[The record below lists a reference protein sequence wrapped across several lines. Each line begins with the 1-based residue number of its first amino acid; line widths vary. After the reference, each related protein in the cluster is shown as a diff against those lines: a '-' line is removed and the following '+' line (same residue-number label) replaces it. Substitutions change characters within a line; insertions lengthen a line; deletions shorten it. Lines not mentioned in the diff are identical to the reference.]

1 MGLVVRRGPALRPH
15 YWRKQVRLTSFQP
28 LDTRRLTS
36 RPSGVGLG
44 ICQRLIND
52 FLHHHPL
59 TSHLIL
65 IPTTRSPAKSR
76 ETVLALRRHLES
88 VSRTSPA
95 LRRRAVA
102 ESPEHDYIWTDS
114 FRRVHILSPQV
125 DLCDI
130 PDVYSFAATLVRG
143 TLSNPPDSDGMVDV
157 LTDVRLPRLD
167 AVIFNAGF
175 GGWTGFSFLGAIK
188 SFLTEGVVTAVT
200 WPTFKIDTVGA
211 VVPGHSRGVI
221 AENKAAGIEKQDDTV
236 LGAVFCSNVFGHY
249 LLGHA
254 LLPLLVRDPDDPAR
268 PGKIIWTSSIEA
280 SPVHLR
286 LDDLQG
292 VATRGSYESSKR
304 LTDILA
310 LTATL
315 PGVRPYSASYFRLPQ
330 GSGDEAGENEPEDVE
345 EKFQPRTYVS
355 HPGVFVS
362 TLFPVPFFL
371 LWAYRIA
378 LFLARWLGSPW
389 HNVDGY
395 TASTSSAWLA
405 LEAPDVLMESG
416 ADKTKWG
423 SACDRLGRPVVKA
436 TEVEGWGWD
445 GRVDGGRRR
454 GFAHERGVLSRR
466 RGRRPGAVELTQ
478 EEREKFEV
486 LGADCWKEMEKLR
499 GKWEARLG
507 VKALGK

>member
-1 MGLVVRRGPALRPH
+1 MSP
-15 YWRKQVRLTSFQP
+15 LTFPS
-28 LDTRRLTS
+28 
-36 RPSGVGLG
+36 SGVGLG

-59 TSHLIL
+59 DAHLIL
-65 IPTTRSPAKSR
+65 IPTTRSPTKSR
-76 ETVLALRRHLES
+76 ETVLSLRRHLES
-88 VSRTSPA
+88 VARSSPA

-114 FRRVHILSPQV
+114 FRRVHILSPQL

-130 PDVYSFAATLVRG
+130 PDVYGLAARLVKG
-143 TLSNPPDSDGMVDV
+143 TVSNPPDADGMADV
-157 LTDVRLPRLD
+157 LTNVRVPRLD

-175 GGWTGFSFLGAIK
+175 GGWTGFSFLGAMK
-188 SFLTEGVVTAVT
+188 AFLTAGIVAAVT
-200 WPTFKIDTVGA
+200 WPEFKIDTVGA
-211 VVPGHSRGVI
+211 VVPGRSGKAT
-221 AENKAAGIEKQDDTV
+221 AERMAAGMEKQDNAV

-249 LLGHA
+249 VLGHA
-254 LLPLLVRDPDDPAR
+254 LLPLLAREPGDAVR

-280 SPVHLR
+280 SPAHFR

-292 VATRGSYESSKR
+292 VTGRGSYESSKR

-315 PGVRPYSASYFRLPQ
+315 PGVRPYSASYFRVPR
-330 GSGDEAGENEPEDVE
+330 GRDDEKGGEETVEIEEDLR
-345 EKFQPRTYVS
+345 PRTYVS

-378 LFLARWLGSPW
+378 LFVARWLGSPW
-389 HNVDGY
+389 HNVDAY
-395 TASTSSAWLA
+395 KASTSSAWLA
-405 LEAPDVLMESG
+405 LEAPDVLVESG
-416 ADKTKWG
+416 AEKTKWG

-478 EEREKFEV
+478 EEREKFEI
-486 LGADCWKEMEKLR
+486 LGADCWKEMERLR
-499 GKWEARLG
+499 AKWEARLG
-507 VKALGK
+507 VKAVGK